1 MVPVS
6 QLSSLSR
13 PLGTDV
19 PGTCEVPHF
28 APVRVRGGRYQVRRL
43 VRHRRRA
50 LAVGLAVTAVALV
63 AAGPRERERDTETRG
78 LPVVDAVRERPV
90 EMVAA
95 PVRIADGATVRL
107 LRAGDRVD
115 VVAAEQGAVGP
126 GDAHV
131 VARGARVAKVPE
143 SPDSVSEGGALVVL
157 SVPRRTATLLAGAG
171 ATSRLAVTLC

>member
-1 MVPVS
+1 MPRS
-6 QLSSLSR
+6 QLSSFPR

-19 PGTCEVPHF
+19 PNICEVPHF
-28 APVRVRGGRYQVRRL
+28 APVRVRGGRYQARRL

-63 AAGPRERERDTETRG
+63 AAGPRERERGTEARG
-78 LPVVDAVRERPV
+78 RAVVDAVRELPV

-126 GDAHV
+126 GDTRV
-131 VARGARVAKVPE
+131 VARGARVTKVPE

>member
-1 MVPVS
+1 M
-6 QLSSLSR
+6 
-13 PLGTDV
+13 DV
-19 PGTCEVPHF
+19 PSTCEVPHF

-63 AAGPRERERDTETRG
+63 AAGPRERERDTEARG
-78 LPVVDAVRERPV
+78 RPVVDAVRERPV

-126 GDAHV
+126 GDARV

-157 SVPRRTATLLAGAG
+157 SVSRRTATLLAGAG